1 MRRARSEHSLSRE
14 KGHSN
19 AAPLALGR
27 RYLNV
32 GLLNADSPI
41 VIVAEAPSASV
52 APQAERRKPTH
63 RIRSTKGWAALNL
76 QELWRYRDLLWI
88 LVERDIKLL
97 YKQTALGVV
106 WVVLQP
112 LIAGGIFAVIFGH
125 FAKLPSDGA
134 PYLLF
139 VVCGLTVWTYFS
151 QALQRAG
158 NSLVRNSQLVSK
170 VYFPRLLIPIAHTLA
185 ALVDFAVMLLVLFV
199 FMAVYGVPPTLRLAI
214 IPGLLLLMNFTATGV
229 ALWFAAL
236 GVKYRDC
243 TYALPFVVQIWMYAS
258 PVIYPMSIIPAR
270 WQTWFALN
278 PAVGFIEA
286 FRWAVL
292 GRGALNANILC
303 VTIMMSL
310 LALFSG
316 AFFFR
321 RVERSFADII

>member
-1 MRRARSEHSLSRE
+1 M
-14 KGHSN
+14 
-19 AAPLALGR
+19 R

-32 GLLNADSPI
+32 GLLNADSHI
-41 VIVAEAPSASV
+41 VIGAEPPSTSV
-52 APQAERRKPTH
+52 APQSERRKPTH

-106 WVVLQP
+106 WVVLLP
-112 LIAGGIFAVIFGH
+112 LIAAVIFTVIFGLV
-125 FAKLPSDGA
+125 AKLPSDGA

-139 VVCGLTVWTYFS
+139 VFCGLTVWTYFS

-170 VYFPRLLIPIAHTLA
+170 VYFPRLLIPFAHTLA
-185 ALVDFAVMLLVLFV
+185 ALVDFAVMLIVLFV
-199 FMAVYGVPPTLRLAI
+199 FMAVYGVPPTLRLAV
-214 IPGLLLLMNFTATGV
+214 IPGLLVLMNFTATGV

-243 TYALPFVVQIWMYAS
+243 ANALPFFVQLWMYAS
-258 PVIYPMSIIPAR
+258 PVVYPVSMIPAR
-270 WQTWFALN
+270 WQTVFALN

-292 GRGALNANILC
+292 GRGALNANILL
-303 VTIMMSL
+303 VTVVMSFVIL
-310 LALFSG
+310 LSG